1 MQRYFLTAFL
11 FCMVLFAKSQ
21 QAKNVRPQ
29 TPVGPFPYT
38 IDSLVY
44 HAPGDSVQYGVTITK
59 PNGKGP
65 FPAIVLITGSGSQ
78 DRDETIMNHKPFAVL
93 ADFLTKQ
100 GYLVMR
106 VDDRGVGLSGGDP
119 AKSTSYDFAVDV
131 HHHVDFLL
139 TRKDVNP
146 KKIGLLGHSEGG
158 MIAPIVASE
167 RKDLA
172 FLVLL
177 AAPGIPI
184 ARLMAEQN
192 EAILRSNGIDSIA
205 AASYGD
211 FFSRAMP
218 KVAKANDTTA
228 AKSVL
233 MDDLKEWRAMENPN
247 RVFATTGVRDDKS
260 AANYASL
267 VVKQLYTPWFRAFLQ
282 FDPQPYLRKINC
294 RVLALNGSRDIQV
307 LPESNSK
314 GIRESLAAG
323 GNKKALVEVLPG
335 LNHLFQSCKAC
346 TVMEYGA
353 LTETFSPLAMEKI
366 GDWLRKEISPK

>member
-1 MQRYFLTAFL
+1 MRRSFLAVILFFTMLTAN
-11 FCMVLFAKSQ
+11 SQ
-21 QAKNVRPQ
+21 QPKTLRPQ
-29 TPVGPFPYT
+29 TPVGPFSYT

-44 HAPGDSVQYGVTITK
+44 HAPGDTLQYGVTITK

-158 MIAPIVASE
+158 LIAPIVASE

-177 AAPGIPI
+177 AGPGIPI

-218 KVAKANDTTA
+218 KVSQAKDTASAKA
-228 AKSVL
+228 VL
-233 MDDLKEWRAMENPN
+233 MDDLMEWRAKENPN

-260 AANYASL
+260 AANYVSL
-267 VVKQLYTPWFRAFLQ
+267 VVKQLNTPWFRVFLQ

-323 GNKKALVEVLPG
+323 GNKKAVVEVLPG

-346 TVMEYGA
+346 TIMEYGV
-353 LTETFSPLAMEKI
+353 LSETFSPLAMEKI

>member
-1 MQRYFLTAFL
+1 MKRSFLAVIL
-11 FCMVLFAKSQ
+11 FFTMLIAYSQ
-21 QAKNVRPQ
+21 QPKTSRPQ

-44 HAPGDSVQYGVTITK
+44 HAPGDSLQYGVTITK
-59 PNGKGP
+59 PTGKGP

-93 ADFLTKQ
+93 ADFLTKL

-131 HHHVDFLL
+131 HHHVDYLL

-158 MIAPIVASE
+158 LIAPIVASE

-218 KVAKANDTTA
+218 KVAQAKDTASAKA
-228 AKSVL
+228 VL
-233 MDDLKEWRAMENPN
+233 MDDLKEWRAKENPN

-260 AANYASL
+260 AANYVSL
-267 VVKQLYTPWFRAFLQ
+267 VVKQLYTPWFRVFLP
-282 FDPQPYLRKINC
+282 FDPQHYLRKINC
-294 RVLALNGSRDIQV
+294 PVLALNGSRDIQV

-323 GNKKALVEVLPG
+323 GNKNAVVEVLPG

-346 TVMEYGA
+346 TIMEYGV
-353 LTETFSPLAMEKI
+353 LSETFSPLAMEKI

>member
-1 MQRYFLTAFL
+1 MQRYFLMVFL

-21 QAKNVRPQ
+21 QPKIVRPQ

-131 HHHVDFLL
+131 HHHVDYLL
-139 TRKDVNP
+139 KRKDVNP

-158 MIAPIVASE
+158 LIAPIVASE

-177 AAPGIPI
+177 AGPGIPI

-211 FFSRAMP
+211 FFSRTMP
-218 KVAKANDTTA
+218 KVAKAKDTTA
-228 AKSVL
+228 AKAVL
-233 MDDLKEWRAMENPN
+233 LDDLKEWSAKENPN

-260 AANYASL
+260 AANYVSL
-267 VVKQLYTPWFRAFLQ
+267 VVKQLYSPWFRAFLQ

-294 RVLALNGSRDIQV
+294 RVLAINGSRDIQV

-323 GNKKALVEVLPG
+323 GNKKAVVEVLPG

-346 TVMEYGA
+346 TIMEYGV
-353 LTETFSPLAMEKI
+353 LSETISPLALEKI